1 MSVLTFN
8 EKSLAK
14 YGKAA
19 AEFAA
24 MEGLDAH
31 GKSILARLRAK
42 KS

>member
-1 MSVLTFN
+1 VLSFDA
-8 EKSLAK
+8 KALAK
-14 YGKAA
+14 YVKPA

-31 GKSILARLRAK
+31 GKSILARLKVK